1 LIALFLGRFL
11 LAAIFA
17 IIFQPRII
25 NQIAGVEQMTFESG
39 YKGVMDAITG
49 KVIQHKT
56 KHLLIYLHLADA
68 KC

>member
-1 LIALFLGRFL
+1 LGTL

-17 IIFQPRII
+17 IYFNRII

-49 KVIQHKT
+49 KVIQHKP
-56 KHLLIYLHLADA
+56 KHLLIYLHLAECK

>member
-1 LIALFLGRFL
+1 LQLYFN
-11 LAAIFA
+11 
-17 IIFQPRII
+17 RII

-49 KVIQHKT
+49 KVVYKPKT
-56 KHLLIYLHLADA
+56 KHLLIYLHLGCK